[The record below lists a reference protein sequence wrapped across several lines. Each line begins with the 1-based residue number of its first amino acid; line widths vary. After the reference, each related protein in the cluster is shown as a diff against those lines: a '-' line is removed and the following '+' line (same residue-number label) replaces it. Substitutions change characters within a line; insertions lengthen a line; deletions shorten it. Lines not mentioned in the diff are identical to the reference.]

1 MAKRSKDLTFSSALF
16 REAEQ
21 REERN
26 RKRRAARLKSKPARD
41 DKILKRKVD
50 YIAVRMAEG
59 TSFTKARKE
68 AGLSRGAF
76 NKGTQGT
83 QFLLRNESGLPAKD
97 ARGRVQLN
105 RKPTSFIDATA
116 RNRSAVAVGKNS
128 AALREW
134 QKALSVLE
142 NHNSSKAE
150 IAAAKAQLR
159 KISKQS
165 LVDISGNKIRPAGD
179 WDTIESGLSQMS
191 AGELEAFDVN
201 RYRSSGGGIG

>member
-1 MAKRSKDLTFSSALF
+1 MARQSKDSTFSSALF

-26 RKRRAARLKSKPARD
+26 RKRRAARLKGKPARD

-50 YIAVRMAEG
+50 YVAIRMAEG

-83 QFLLRNESGLPAKD
+83 QFLLRNEGGFPTKD

-105 RKPTSFIDATA
+105 RKPTAFIDEGAGY
-116 RNRSAVAVGKNS
+116 RSVVAVGKNS

-165 LVDISGNKIRPAGD
+165 IVDISGNKIRPAGN

-191 AGELEAFDVN
+191 SDELEAFDIN
-201 RYRSSGGGIG
+201 RYRFTGGGV

>member
-1 MAKRSKDLTFSSALF
+1 MAKRSKDRTFSSVLF

-26 RKRRAARLKSKPARD
+26 RKRRAGRLKSTPARD
-41 DKILKRKVD
+41 DNILKRKVD
-50 YIAVRMAEG
+50 YVAARMADG

-68 AGLSRGAF
+68 VGLSRAAF

-83 QFLLRNESGLPAKD
+83 QFLLRDESGLPAKD

-105 RKPTSFIDATA
+105 RKPTSFIDETA
-116 RNRSAVAVGKNS
+116 RYRSTVAVGKNS

-142 NHNSSKAE
+142 RHNSSKAE

-159 KISKQS
+159 KISRQS
-165 LVDISGNKIRPAGD
+165 IVDIAGNRIRPAGD
-179 WDTIESGLSQMS
+179 WDTIDSGLSQMS
-191 AGELEAFDVN
+191 ANELEAFDVN
-201 RYRSSGGGIG
+201 RYRFTGGGV